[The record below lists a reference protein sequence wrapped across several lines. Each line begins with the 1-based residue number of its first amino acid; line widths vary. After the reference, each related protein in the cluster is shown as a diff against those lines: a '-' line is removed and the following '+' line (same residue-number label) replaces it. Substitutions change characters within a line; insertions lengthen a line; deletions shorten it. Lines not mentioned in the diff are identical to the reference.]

1 MHKTMHLTS
10 AALLVLA
17 MSGAASAQQQPPQS
31 PNMSFFV
38 AAGFGKGGDL
48 GGINGADAR
57 CQTLAMSAGAG
68 NKVWRAYLSTT
79 PSAAVP
85 AVNARDRIGKGPW
98 QNFKGEVIAQ
108 NVDDL
113 HGPGNNLNQQTALT
127 ERGAMIAGFGMTPNW
142 HDAITGST
150 PDGRA
155 FPANLNLTC
164 NNYTSSSFG
173 NAMMGHIDRSGPNAS
188 EQMRS
193 WNASHQ
199 SRACGQDDLVATG
212 GIGLFYCFALSGE
225 PTIGPRPP
233 TPRPPSIPIGPTP
246 VPVPPPR

>member
-1 MHKTMHLTS
+1 MHQTIRLSMST
-10 AALLVLA
+10 ALLAPAL
-17 MSGAASAQQQPPQS
+17 SGAAWAQQPPQS

-38 AAGFGKGGDL
+38 ATGFGKGGDL
-48 GGINGADAR
+48 GGINGADPR
-57 CQTLAMSAGAG
+57 CQTLAMTVGAG
-68 NKVWRAYLSTT
+68 NKVWRAYLSTS

-98 QNFKGEVIAQ
+98 RNSKGEVIAQ
-108 NVDDL
+108 SVDDL
-113 HGPGNNLNQQTALT
+113 HGPGNKLNQQTALT

-150 PDGRA
+150 PDGHA

-164 NNYTSSSFG
+164 NNYTSSTFG
-173 NAMMGHIDRSGPNAS
+173 KAMLGHIDRRGPNES

-199 SRACGQDDLVATG
+199 SRACSQDDLVATG
-212 GIGLFYCFALSGE
+212 GYGLFYCFAQ
-225 PTIGPRPP
+225 
-233 TPRPPSIPIGPTP
+233 
-246 VPVPPPR
+246 